1 MGSTKI
7 VTPNVEGISNLIDPR
22 NHVRSKKNYEVQNDL
37 QISNNTFSNHN
48 PNYKEIL
55 LLDNLQQNIEF
66 DEIVFENI
74 DKTKVC
80 GEEGLLIN
88 PTKKKKCKFSF
99 VKTDAKTRGGM
110 GLWLSSENGEH
121 TIKFED
127 SMLMVSCS

>member
-22 NHVRSKKNYEVQNDL
+22 NLVRSKKNYEVQNDL

-74 DKTKVC
+74 DTTKVC

-88 PTKKKKCKFSF
+88 PTKKKMQIQFCQN
-99 VKTDAKTRGGM
+99 RR
-110 GLWLSSENGEH
+110 
-121 TIKFED
+121 
-127 SMLMVSCS
+127 